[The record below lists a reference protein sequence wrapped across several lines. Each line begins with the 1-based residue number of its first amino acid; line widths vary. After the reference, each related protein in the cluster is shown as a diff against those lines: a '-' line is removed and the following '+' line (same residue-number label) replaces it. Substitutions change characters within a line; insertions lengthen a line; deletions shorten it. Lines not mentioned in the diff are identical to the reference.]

1 MRTDEI
7 WRRTDSALC
16 FDLTFVICDTVAADS
31 IDDVAESFDLGDK
44 GVDILFRNFEI
55 LVVLS
60 GLDIGT
66 LQQIEKTFLLIGVA
80 RENFRQLQ
88 RVRFAL
94 LDQKIQTVLFIAI

>member
-44 GVDILFRNFEI
+44 GVDILFRDYELL
-55 LVVLS
+55 LVVA
-60 GLDIGT
+60 GFDIGT
-66 LQQIEKTFLLIGVA
+66 FSRSKRRFSSSVSRGKTFASSNV
-80 RENFRQLQ
+80 
-88 RVRFAL
+88 
-94 LDQKIQTVLFIAI
+94 